1 MPKRKSLREKKTAKI
16 VGLVKTRNQ
25 ANKVRIVVRQKLN
38 EPLTAKSVNRFCE
51 RLIKKYNFRQH
62 KTRQKMPE
70 KMVRESAHL
79 LLWNFMNKLKI
90 GKSRAMLTQ
99 KEKKQIIKMIFGLE
113 EKRLPTVVKLTKDR
127 DLTKKQISFLNEL
140 KIENPRKLLRKM
152 ERVKKLVD
160 YETPDL
166 RKGLVEYLKKIK
178 NQENVFEK
186 DHIIRHGSYYA
197 FELATDLM
205 TNLRKY
211 SDQTGK

>member
-1 MPKRKSLREKKTAKI
+1 
-16 VGLVKTRNQ
+16 
-25 ANKVRIVVRQKLN
+25 
-38 EPLTAKSVNRFCE
+38 
-51 RLIKKYNFRQH
+51 
-62 KTRQKMPE
+62 
-70 KMVRESAHL
+70 
-79 LLWNFMNKLKI
+79 
-90 GKSRAMLTQ
+90 MLTQ